1 MAESR
6 HINGGEKIVHDRLR
20 VNKRRKNPFLN
31 QVLLLNKLM
40 VKYNIEG
47 IFDLLS
53 RPGRLVYLNF
63 MAGMARGFGIAVGLT
78 LVSAIFLAILAK
90 VASLNLP
97 IISNFIARIV
107 RLVNEQLPY

>member
-1 MAESR
+1 MR
-6 HINGGEKIVHDRLR
+6 GGSKRDKWRQNKFLKQTFHLDRL
-20 VNKRRKNPFLN
+20 L
-31 QVLLLNKLM
+31 

-63 MAGMARGFGIAVGLT
+63 LAGIARGFGIAVGLT

-90 VASLNLP
+90 LASLNLP
-97 IISNFIARIV
+97 IISQFIAHIV
-107 RLVNEQLPY
+107 QLVNEELPY

>member
-20 VNKRRKNPFLN
+20 VNKRRKNLFLN

-53 RPGRLVYLNF
+53 PAGTLGLLKLFSRNRKGIWDRGRFDHSERPLFSHLSEGC
-63 MAGMARGFGIAVGLT
+63 
-78 LVSAIFLAILAK
+78 
-90 VASLNLP
+90 
-97 IISNFIARIV
+97 
-107 RLVNEQLPY
+107 QLEPADYQ